1 MAGACIGPTRWRL
14 GGAAPSSYDCYTYS
28 EVSLAAE
35 EVRRIAELARLRISA
50 QEEATFA
57 SQLSEI
63 VDYIDQL
70 REFDDGAASLADT
83 ETASDPADNDLPR
96 PSSAAGGALLDE
108 FLDNAPA
115 SLDRF
120 LPVPQV
126 KATPG
131 GEE

>member
-1 MAGACIGPTRWRL
+1 MSL
-14 GGAAPSSYDCYTYS
+14 G
-28 EVSLAAE
+28 LE

-50 QEEATFA
+50 REEATFA

-70 REFDDGAASLADT
+70 RKFDDGAASLEDSEA
-83 ETASDPADNDLPR
+83 ASDAADNDVPR
-96 PSSAAGGALLDE
+96 PADAAGPGDGEGPALLDQ

-120 LPVPQV
+120 LLVPQV

-131 GEE
+131 GDE

>member
-1 MAGACIGPTRWRL
+1 M
-14 GGAAPSSYDCYTYS
+14 
-28 EVSLAAE
+28 SLAVE

-50 QEEATFA
+50 REETTFA

-70 REFDDGAASLADT
+70 REFDEGGASLADT
-83 ETASDPADNDLPR
+83 EATSDAADNDRPR
-96 PSSAAGGALLDE
+96 PGDAAGPPLLDQ

-120 LPVPQV
+120 LLVPQV

>member
-1 MAGACIGPTRWRL
+1 M
-14 GGAAPSSYDCYTYS
+14 
-28 EVSLAAE
+28 
-35 EVRRIAELARLRISA
+35 RRIAELARLRISA
-50 QEEATFA
+50 REETTFA

-70 REFDDGAASLADT
+70 REFDDGATSPEDAEAAGDT
-83 ETASDPADNDLPR
+83 PDNDRPRPADAEGSP
-96 PSSAAGGALLDE
+96 LLDQ

-120 LPVPQV
+120 LLVPQV

-131 GEE
+131 RDE

>member
-1 MAGACIGPTRWRL
+1 MSL
-14 GGAAPSSYDCYTYS
+14 G
-28 EVSLAAE
+28 VE

-50 QEEATFA
+50 REETTFA

-70 REFDDGAASLADT
+70 REFDAGDATLDDSEATS
-83 ETASDPADNDLPR
+83 ETADNDLPR
-96 PSSAAGGALLDE
+96 PADAAGPAGKEGPTLLDQ

-120 LPVPQV
+120 LLVPQV

-131 GEE
+131 GDE

>member
-1 MAGACIGPTRWRL
+1 M
-14 GGAAPSSYDCYTYS
+14 
-28 EVSLAAE
+28 E

-50 QEEATFA
+50 REEATFA
-57 SQLSEI
+57 GQLSEI

-70 REFDDGAASLADT
+70 REFDHGAASFEET
-83 ETASDPADNDLPR
+83 EAASDVADNDLPR
-96 PSSAAGGALLDE
+96 PTAAAGPADLDEAPLLDQ

-120 LPVPQV
+120 LLVPQV

-131 GEE
+131 GDE

>member
-1 MAGACIGPTRWRL
+1 M
-14 GGAAPSSYDCYTYS
+14 
-28 EVSLAAE
+28 SLDVE
-35 EVRRIAELARLRISA
+35 EVRRIAELARLRLSA
-50 QEEATFA
+50 GEEATFA

-70 REFDDGAASLADT
+70 RAFDAGVALSGGAEPEREVAA
-83 ETASDPADNDLPR
+83 NDVP
-96 PSSAAGGALLDE
+96 AGGRPLLDD

-120 LPVPQV
+120 LLVPQV

-131 GEE
+131 GAE

>member
-1 MAGACIGPTRWRL
+1 
-14 GGAAPSSYDCYTYS
+14 
-28 EVSLAAE
+28 VE

-50 QEEATFA
+50 REETTFA

-70 REFDDGAASLADT
+70 RKFDDDAASLEET
-83 ETASDPADNDLPR
+83 EAASDAADNDLPR
-96 PSSAAGGALLDE
+96 PTDPAGSALLDQ

-120 LPVPQV
+120 LLVPQV

-131 GEE
+131 GDE

>member
-1 MAGACIGPTRWRL
+1 M
-14 GGAAPSSYDCYTYS
+14 
-28 EVSLAAE
+28 
-35 EVRRIAELARLRISA
+35 RRIAELARLRISA
-50 QEEATFA
+50 REETTFA

-70 REFDDGAASLADT
+70 REFDEGAASLEDT
-83 ETASDPADNDLPR
+83 EAACETADNDLPR
-96 PSSAAGGALLDE
+96 PADAVGSALLDQ

-120 LPVPQV
+120 LLVPQV

-131 GEE
+131 DDE

>member
-1 MAGACIGPTRWRL
+1 MSL
-14 GGAAPSSYDCYTYS
+14 G
-28 EVSLAAE
+28 VE

-50 QEEATFA
+50 REETTFA

-70 REFDDGAASLADT
+70 REFDGGTASQDDTHAAS
-83 ETASDPADNDLPR
+83 ETADSDLPR
-96 PSSAAGGALLDE
+96 PASAAGSALLDQ

-120 LPVPQV
+120 LLVPQV

-131 GEE
+131 SEG

>member
-1 MAGACIGPTRWRL
+1 MSL
-14 GGAAPSSYDCYTYS
+14 G
-28 EVSLAAE
+28 VE

-50 QEEATFA
+50 REETTFA

-70 REFDDGAASLADT
+70 REFDGGTASQDDIHAAS
-83 ETASDPADNDLPR
+83 ETADSDLPR
-96 PSSAAGGALLDE
+96 PASATDGPLLDQ

-120 LPVPQV
+120 LLVPQV

>member
-1 MAGACIGPTRWRL
+1 MSL
-14 GGAAPSSYDCYTYS
+14 G
-28 EVSLAAE
+28 VE

-50 QEEATFA
+50 REEATFA
-57 SQLSEI
+57 GQLSDI

-70 REFDDGAASLADT
+70 REFDDGAASFEET
-83 ETASDPADNDLPR
+83 ETASDVADNDLPR
-96 PSSAAGGALLDE
+96 PAAAAGPADLDETPLLDQ

-120 LPVPQV
+120 LLVPQV

-131 GEE
+131 GDE

>member
-1 MAGACIGPTRWRL
+1 M
-14 GGAAPSSYDCYTYS
+14 
-28 EVSLAAE
+28 
-35 EVRRIAELARLRISA
+35 RRIAELARLRISA
-50 QEEATFA
+50 REETTFA

-70 REFDDGAASLADT
+70 REFDSGAASLEDSDA
-83 ETASDPADNDLPR
+83 ASDAADNDIPR
-96 PSSAAGGALLDE
+96 PADAAGSADREGPTLLDQ

-120 LPVPQV
+120 LLVPQV

-131 GEE
+131 GDE

>member
-1 MAGACIGPTRWRL
+1 M
-14 GGAAPSSYDCYTYS
+14 
-28 EVSLAAE
+28 
-35 EVRRIAELARLRISA
+35 RRIAELARLRISA
-50 QEEATFA
+50 REETMFA

-70 REFDDGAASLADT
+70 REFDDGTASLDDADAASDT
-83 ETASDPADNDLPR
+83 ADNDLPR
-96 PSSAAGGALLDE
+96 PASVAGSALLDQ

-120 LPVPQV
+120 LLVPQV

-131 GEE
+131 SEE

>member
-1 MAGACIGPTRWRL
+1 M
-14 GGAAPSSYDCYTYS
+14 
-28 EVSLAAE
+28 E

-50 QEEATFA
+50 REETTFA

-70 REFDDGAASLADT
+70 REFDDGTASHEDTEAASDA
-83 ETASDPADNDLPR
+83 ADNDLPR
-96 PSSAAGGALLDE
+96 PADATGPAGREGPTLLDQ

-120 LPVPQV
+120 LLVPQV

-131 GEE
+131 GDE